1 MGKWEQCEYCK
12 ENKVVGTMES
22 KEGTTVGILTGT
34 NYKSTVLKF
43 CGEYKLQHSLHDQN
57 LTKE

>member
-1 MGKWEQCEYCK
+1 
-12 ENKVVGTMES
+12 MES